1 MQTSHRSTDTVLDKS
16 AAEGS
21 FHAEHSVSR
30 TMHSCTAAS
39 LSVYVKVMVI
49 TAFCPDDFH
58 TKREWTNLE
67 GKTWLCSS
75 PLPFA
80 VLNFRAFL
88 LIWSCWNNTCA
99 APRLV
104 RCDPGQLA
112 WKCSLACWS
121 KKKKKKKC
129 YNRLKS
135 PLTVSFCSCLL
146 LWFHLSPLC
155 LFSCVRLP
163 LLSGCTDHFHYR
175 KCPSGRICMP
185 SWALFSCL

>member
-1 MQTSHRSTDTVLDKS
+1 MSRSWSSL
-16 AAEGS
+16 
-21 FHAEHSVSR
+21 
-30 TMHSCTAAS
+30 
-39 LSVYVKVMVI
+39 LSVPTIFTPNVNGQTWRVKRGCALHLYPLLSWIFVLFYLYEVAEITHVQHRDLCAVI
-49 TAFCPDDFH
+49 RDS
-58 TKREWTNLE
+58 
-67 GKTWLCSS
+67 WLGN
-75 PLPFA
+75 A
-80 VLNFRAFL
+80 L
-88 LIWSCWNNTCA
+88 LH
-99 APRLV
+99 V
-104 RCDPGQLA
+104 EV
-112 WKCSLACWS
+112 
-121 KKKKKKKC
+121 KKKKKC